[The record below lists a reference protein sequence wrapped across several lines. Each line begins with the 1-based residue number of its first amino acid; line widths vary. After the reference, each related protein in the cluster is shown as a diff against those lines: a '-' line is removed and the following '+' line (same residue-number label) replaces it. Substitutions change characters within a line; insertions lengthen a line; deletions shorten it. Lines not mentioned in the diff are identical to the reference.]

1 MPSSQNRASLR
12 PTVTGPASDRL
23 VVVEFSILALSMV
36 MPSLLLLW
44 YFHSRDAYPEP
55 ASVVWRTFGLGV
67 LSAIPVLMFAL
78 PMGELLEGITDPFLA
93 GLYEAFVLASI
104 PEEVCKLAVILWYA
118 RRHSAFDEPMDGLV
132 YGVAASL
139 GFATLENVLYVAQG
153 GLGVAML
160 RAVTSIP
167 GHATFGAIM
176 GYYVGQ
182 AHFSHGRTRPLLLK
196 ALLIPILLH
205 GVYDA
210 PLMIAPR
217 VEGTAETIGGALLLL
232 VPFVLIISVVAALRM
247 SRGLRARQLAE
258 GPMPRSGS
266 VPLPTSPTSPSTG
279 RRALGVLLVLV
290 GGLLAT
296 AGALIVLGVILSLV
310 NGVAEEKGAVVEVLV
325 AGLIAGVL
333 PVIGGV
339 MLFRGGTRQ
348 LNGGDPSGA

>member
-1 MPSSQNRASLR
+1 
-12 PTVTGPASDRL
+12 
-23 VVVEFSILALSMV
+23 VELSVLALSMV

-78 PMGELLEGITDPFLA
+78 PMGTFLEGIDDPFLA
-93 GLYEAFVLASI
+93 GVYEAFVLASI

-153 GLGVAML
+153 GLGVAMM

-176 GYYVGQ
+176 GYYVGR
-182 AHFSHGRTRPLLLK
+182 AHFSRGRARPLLIK

-217 VEGTAETIGGALLLL
+217 LEGGNGETIAAGLLTL
-232 VPFVLIISVVAALRM
+232 VPLVLGVSVIAALRM
-247 SRGLRARQLAE
+247 SRGLRAHQLAA
-258 GPMPRSGS
+258 GPLPRVGS
-266 VPLPTSPTSPSTG
+266 VPLPTSSPG
-279 RRALGVLLVLV
+279 RGRTLGFLLVLV

-296 AGALIVLGVILSLV
+296 AGAVVLVGVLLAMGT
-310 NGVAEEKGAVVEVLV
+310 GVAEERDAVVEVLV
-325 AGLIAGVL
+325 AGLVVGVL
-333 PVIGGV
+333 PAVAGV
-339 MLFRGGTRQ
+339 MLFRGGTRR
-348 LNGGDPSGA
+348 LNRVAATGSQVAERAR